1 MNPVL
6 WDEWYFIK
14 YDDHDMAKAVILS
27 EEILTAV
34 VDKVKA
40 HGKGHGELGVLSY
53 LTDNVLK
60 LWQIPNRNP
69 CT

>member
-6 WDEWYFIK
+6 CGEWYFNK
-14 YDDHDMAKAVILS
+14 YDDHNMAKAVILS
-27 EEILTAV
+27 EEISTAV

-40 HGKGHGELGVLSY
+40 HSKGHGELGVLSY

-60 LWQIPNRNP
+60 LRQIPNRNP